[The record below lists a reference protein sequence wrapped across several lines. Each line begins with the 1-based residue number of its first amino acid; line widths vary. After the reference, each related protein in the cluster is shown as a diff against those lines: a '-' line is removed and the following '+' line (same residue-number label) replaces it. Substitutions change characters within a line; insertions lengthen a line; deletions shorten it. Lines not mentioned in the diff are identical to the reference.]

1 MSAGPHGAQAIDV
14 ACALIERDGRVLVA
28 QRPPGKAHA
37 LKWEFPG
44 GKLEPGEDAAAALAR
59 EIREELGVE
68 IEVGEALPAS
78 AHDYGA
84 FAIRLIPFRCTLR
97 AGEPHPHEHAAVRW
111 CLPEEIGTLDLA
123 AADVPVLRSYLHRL
137 SAG

>member
-1 MSAGPHGAQAIDV
+1 MSAGPHGARAIDV

-68 IEVGEALPAS
+68 IAVGAALPA
-78 AHDYGA
+78 AVHDYGA
-84 FAIRLIPFRCTLR
+84 FSIRLHPFVCALR

-111 CLPEEIGTLDLA
+111 CLPHEIAALDLA
-123 AADVPVLRSYLHRL
+123 AADRPVLPSYLERRT
-137 SAG
+137 AG